1 MSCNSLW
8 RSIVAIY
15 FQILL
20 ASARSDDSGSSERS
34 KLIQIVGDRSEY
46 HLDMD
51 SPNCGN
57 EHMSS
62 LEDFLYDCKWPLA
75 RRSYFRD
82 LQITS
87 LVPGA

>member
-1 MSCNSLW
+1 MFCNSFW

-46 HLDMD
+46 HLDMN

-62 LEDFLYDCKWPLA
+62 LEYVLYNCKWPLA
-75 RRSYFRD
+75 RRSYFGD
-82 LQITS
+82 LQIAS
-87 LVPGA
+87 FVQGA